1 MTDNSRHSSVLPRNL
16 IARMRSLTQTL
27 TFRIVAVS
35 SIWAVIALVVIATVI
50 STLFRQ
56 MSHRGFETVLS
67 AHLFNLIASVSAN
80 EDGWLSGAPNL
91 GDLRFSEPVSGWY
104 WSVEPVSA
112 GLTNSL
118 RSSSLA
124 GLDLPPGDPAIR
136 FDSDYRRQY
145 FATGPGGEQ
154 VEVLEAEVV
163 LGQGDR
169 IVRFRVMGN
178 LSELENEI
186 ADFTRRLL
194 AYLALFGVGMIVINV
209 IAILLALKPLN
220 GIRVAL
226 ANIRAGSAERL
237 AGPFPVEIA
246 PLAEE
251 TNALIESN
259 RRIIERSRKQVGNLA
274 HSLKTPLAVIM
285 NEGHSMADQQGELIS
300 NQAAAMQNQID
311 HYLQRARA
319 AAQSSS
325 LSVRTN
331 VNDTLSRLARV
342 ISKVTVD
349 KELTL
354 NLPEGIVIFGG
365 EKEDLEEIV
374 GNLLENAAK
383 WANRQIVVSLTTI
396 DAKQEDR
403 AVFRIAIEDD
413 GPGIPDHLARQALK
427 RGRRLDETKQGT
439 GLGLAIVTDLVE
451 EYGGNLTLGKSRLGG
466 LCVEVDLR
474 IA

>member
-1 MTDNSRHSSVLPRNL
+1 MADDLRHLPVAPRNL
-16 IARMRSLTQTL
+16 IARMRSVTHTL
-27 TFRIVAVS
+27 TFRIVAIS
-35 SIWAVIALVVIATVI
+35 SVWAIISLIVIATVI
-50 STLFRQ
+50 TAVFRQ
-56 MSHRGFETVLS
+56 VSHRGFETVLS
-67 AHLFNLIASVSAN
+67 AHLFNLIASVSATQ
-80 EDGWLSGAPNL
+80 DGWISGAPNL
-91 GDLRFSEPVSGWY
+91 GDLRFSEPLSGWY
-104 WSVEPVSA
+104 WSVEPVSE
-112 GLTNSL
+112 GLTNTL

-124 GLDLPPGDPAIR
+124 GFDPPPSDPVVP
-136 FDSDYRRQY
+136 FDNEYHRQY
-145 FATGPGGEQ
+145 LTRGPGNEQ
-154 VEVLEAEVV
+154 IEVLEAEVV

-178 LSELENEI
+178 RSELENEI
-186 ADFTRRLL
+186 AGFTRRLL
-194 AYLALFGVGMIVINV
+194 AYLALFGAGMVVINV
-209 IAILLALKPLN
+209 VAILLALKPLN

-237 AGPFPVEIA
+237 AGPFPAEIA

-285 NEGHSMADQQGELIS
+285 NEGRAMADQRGELIS

-331 VNDTLSRLARV
+331 VNDTLARLARV
-342 ISKVTVD
+342 VAKVAAD

-354 NLPEGIVIFGG
+354 NLPAQTVIFAG

-383 WANRQIVVSLTTI
+383 WADRRITVDLLKPET
-396 DAKQEDR
+396 KQAGR
-403 AVFRIAIEDD
+403 ATFRLVIEDD
-413 GPGIPDHLARQALK
+413 GPGIPDHQAKQALK

-439 GLGLAIVTDLVE
+439 GLGLAIVADLVE
-451 EYGGNLTLGKSRLGG
+451 EYGGRLTLGKSTLGG
-466 LCVEVDLR
+466 LRAEVDLR

>member
-1 MTDNSRHSSVLPRNL
+1 MADDPPPLPTP
-16 IARMRSLTQTL
+16 ARSLFEQMRGLSQTL
-27 TFRIVAVS
+27 TFRIVAIS
-35 SIWAVIALVVIATVI
+35 SIWAIIALVVIATVI
-50 STLFRQ
+50 TAVFRQ
-56 MSHRGFETVLS
+56 VSHRGFETVLS
-67 AHLFNLIASVSAN
+67 AHLFNLIASVNAS
-80 EDGWLSGAPNL
+80 EDGWISGTPNL
-91 GDLRFSEPVSGWY
+91 GDLRFSEPLSGWY
-104 WSVEPVSA
+104 WSVEPVSEA
-112 GLTNSL
+112 ITNTL

-124 GLDLPPGDPAIR
+124 GYEIPAADPVVP
-136 FDSDYRRQY
+136 FDPDYRRQY
-145 FATGPGGEQ
+145 LTIGPGQEQ
-154 VEVLEAEVV
+154 IEVLEAEVV

-178 LSELENEI
+178 RSELEDEI
-186 ADFTRRLL
+186 AGFTRRLL
-194 AYLALFGVGMIVINV
+194 AYLALFGAGMVIINV
-209 IAILLALKPLN
+209 VAILLALKPLN

-226 ANIRAGSAERL
+226 SNIRTGAAERL
-237 AGPFPVEIA
+237 AGPFPAEIA

-285 NEGHSMADQQGELIS
+285 NEGRAMAGARGDLIS
-300 NQAAAMQNQID
+300 NQAAAMQSQID

-325 LSVRTN
+325 LSVRTE
-331 VNDTLSRLARV
+331 VNDTLARLARV
-342 ISKVTVD
+342 IAKVAAD

-354 NLPEGIVIFGG
+354 KVPDQKIIFAG

-383 WANRQIVVSLTTI
+383 WAES
-396 DAKQEDR
+396 
-403 AVFRIAIEDD
+403 RIAVTLLKPEPEQDGRQFLRIVIEDD
-413 GPGIPDHLARQALK
+413 GPGIPDHQARQALK

-439 GLGLAIVTDLVE
+439 GLGLAIVADLVE
-451 EYGGNLTLGKSRLGG
+451 EYGGKLSLGKSTLGG
-466 LCVEVDLR
+466 LRVEVDLR